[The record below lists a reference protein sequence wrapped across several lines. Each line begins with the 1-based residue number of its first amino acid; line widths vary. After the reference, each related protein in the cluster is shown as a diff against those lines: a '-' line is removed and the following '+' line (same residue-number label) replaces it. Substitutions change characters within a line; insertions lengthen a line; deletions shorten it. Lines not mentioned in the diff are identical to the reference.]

1 MAHQSRAEP
10 RSTTPMIG
18 QTISHYR
25 IVEKL
30 GGGGM
35 GVVYKAEDMRLHR
48 FVALKFLPDEVARDP
63 QALARFRR
71 EAQAASALNHPNIC
85 TIHDIGEEDSRAFL
99 AMEYLEGM
107 TLKHQIAG
115 RPLEAE
121 TLLSLAI
128 EIADAMDAAHTR
140 GIVHRDIK
148 PANIFVTVRGH
159 AKILDFGLAKV
170 MPSTG
175 SATEIA
181 AANTQTL
188 SSEEPHLTSPGTAVG
203 TVAYMSPEQ
212 VRGKELDARTDLF
225 SFGVVLY
232 EMATGALPFRGDT
245 SGLIFDAILNRVPT
259 APVRLNPDLPPK
271 LEELINKALEKDREL
286 RYQSAAEMRADL
298 KRIKRDSES
307 QPLLA
312 VATTKPPTPAI
323 EARAP
328 LRRLLIAS
336 LLAVALVATAG
347 LWWHRNRH
355 IKNAPESALEIQALT
370 DRGDVRRVAASPD
383 GSYVAYS
390 SESNGVNELRLLQV
404 ATKQDI
410 SIASP
415 SKDRIYGLC
424 FSPDGNYIYFLR
436 PLDEAG
442 SKLGIFRIATVGGPT
457 TPIVSDATAFGFS
470 VSPDGA
476 RIAYLSETKTDS
488 QIVITRIDGSDRKIL
503 AIRPINNP
511 FWTPA
516 WSPTGNEIAAIANLE
531 SGQMQL
537 VLLSLQDGKMRNL
550 GDWESVGQPAWS
562 SDGSVLFLSVWRS
575 SADPVWQIWS
585 INASSGA
592 SHPVTSG
599 TIDYY
604 QWSLSTTR
612 ADDLAAI
619 VLSWRT
625 SIWVVDSLSFAAR
638 RIPSF
643 ESEGF
648 GGVAWVGERIVT
660 TNVRSIAVHSQ
671 DDKHLN
677 PNLYYNFYSQV
688 ARCGPS
694 QLVYAAVG
702 ERKILVSYL
711 DLDTGKTVPFS
722 NENENDG
729 VPSCTEDGSA
739 AVYAHCDEKK
749 ECYLVSRKLPSG
761 TPQRIT
767 PPGVSVSAPPELSP
781 DGKSVLVKQQ
791 PDPKKPLEWAATLPI
806 TGGSPQPI
814 SMPVPAAL
822 VGTHVSWNLSDL
834 HWSADS
840 KSILYPVNQN
850 GVDNIWSYTIAGGRA
865 RQITHFDSD
874 GILAFDVDAKG
885 RLLICRGAMV
895 RNAVLVRHAH

>member
-1 MAHQSRAEP
+1 
-10 RSTTPMIG
+10 MIG

-35 GVVYKAEDMRLHR
+35 GVVYKAEDTRLHR

-99 AMEYLEGM
+99 AMEFLEGM

-115 RPLEAE
+115 RPLEVE
-121 TLLSLAI
+121 TILSLAI
-128 EIADAMDAAHTR
+128 DISDALDAAHAK

-148 PANIFVTVRGH
+148 PANIFVTARGH

-170 MPSTG
+170 MPSIG
-175 SATEIA
+175 SASEIA
-181 AANTQTL
+181 AANTKTF
-188 SSEEPHLTSPGTAVG
+188 SGEEPHLTSPGTAVG

-232 EMATGALPFRGDT
+232 EMATGSLPFRGDT
-245 SGLIFDAILNRVPT
+245 SGLIFEAILNRVPT
-259 APVRLNPDLPPK
+259 APVRLNPDVPPK
-271 LEELINKALEKDREL
+271 LEEVVHKALEKDKEL
-286 RYQSAAEMRADL
+286 RYQSAAELRADL

-307 QPLLA
+307 QRLLT
-312 VATTKPPTPAI
+312 VATIKPPTAASAGRTPV
-323 EARAP
+323 
-328 LRRLLIAS
+328 RRLLIAS
-336 LLAVALVATAG
+336 LMAVALSAAAA
-347 LWWHRNRH
+347 LWWYSSRHSRN
-355 IKNAPESALEIQALT
+355 ASESTLEIQALT
-370 DRGDVRRVAASPD
+370 NRGDVRRVAASPD
-383 GSYVAYS
+383 GNYVAYS

-410 SIASP
+410 SISPP

-442 SKLGIFRIATVGGPT
+442 SKLGIFRIATVGGPA
-457 TPIVSDATAFGFS
+457 TPIVSDAAAYGFS
-470 VSPDGA
+470 LSPDGTK
-476 RIAYLSETKTDS
+476 ITYLNETKTDS
-488 QIVITRIDGSDRKIL
+488 EIVIASVDGSDRKIL
-503 AIRPINNP
+503 AARPVNYS

-516 WSPTGNEIAAIANLE
+516 WSPTRNEIAAIANME
-531 SGQMQL
+531 DGQMRL
-537 VLLSLQDGKMRNL
+537 VLVSVQDGKIRNL
-550 GDWESVGQPAWS
+550 GDWAGAGQPAWS
-562 SDGSVLFLSVWRS
+562 FDGSALFLSVS
-575 SADPVWQIWS
+575 KSTTGPTWQIWA
-585 INASSGA
+585 IDPN
-592 SHPVTSG
+592 SG
-599 TIDYY
+599 TGHPITSSTLDYY

-625 SIWVVDSLSFAAR
+625 SIWVVDSPPSTAR
-638 RIPSF
+638 RVPSF

-648 GGVAWVGERIVT
+648 DGVAWVGERIVT
-660 TNVRSIAVHSQ
+660 TNTSSITVHFQ
-671 DDKHLN
+671 DDRKLS
-677 PNLYYNFYSQV
+677 PNSYYNNYSQV
-688 ARCGPS
+688 TRCGPS
-694 QLVYAAVG
+694 
-702 ERKILVSYL
+702 RLVSFTAVDDRTMQVRYL
-711 DLDTGKTVPFS
+711 DLDSGKATPFS
-722 NENENDG
+722 HDDDG

-739 AVYAHCDEKK
+739 AVYEHCDEKK
-749 ECYLVSRKLPSG
+749 ECYLVSKNLPSG

-767 PPGVSVSAPPELSP
+767 SPGVLVSNPLVSP
-781 DGKSVLVKQQ
+781 DGRSILVMQQ
-791 PDPKKPLEWAATLPI
+791 ADPKRPSEWAAVLPI
-806 TGGSPQPI
+806 KGGVPQPI

-822 VGTHVSWNLSDL
+822 VGAHVSWNLRHL

-840 KSILYPVNQN
+840 KSVLYPLNQN
-850 GVDNIWSYTIAGGRA
+850 GVDNIWSYPVAGGRA

-874 GILAFDVDAKG
+874 GIFAFDVDAKG
-885 RLLICRGAMV
+885 RLLICRGAMI
-895 RNAVLVRHAH
+895 RNAVLIHHAR